1 KAPFIEETFQVKLPD
16 GLTCERC
23 VLRWKWINDQRKG
36 KLINETELI
45 GIGAQQEFRNCAD
58 IRIMPNPE
66 NQKSIEEY
74 VPKKSIQ
81 KNKPVFQCETWK
93 MPTFSLNLK
102 PDLNKYTGSGLICW
116 NKANDFWHD
125 MNLIIQHFQ
134 MCDKCFR
141 NCMTPDKICPDEC
154 ICRWYE

>member
-1 KAPFIEETFQVKLPD
+1 MFILLNFFFLLK
-16 GLTCERC
+16 
-23 VLRWKWINDQRKG
+23 
-36 KLINETELI
+36 
-45 GIGAQQEFRNCAD
+45 RNCAD

-66 NQKSIEEY
+66 NQKPIEEY